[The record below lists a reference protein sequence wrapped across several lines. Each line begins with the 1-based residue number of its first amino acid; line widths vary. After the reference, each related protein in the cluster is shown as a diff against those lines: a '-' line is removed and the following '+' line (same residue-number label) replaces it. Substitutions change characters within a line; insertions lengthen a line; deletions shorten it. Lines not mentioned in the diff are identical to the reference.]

1 MKKTYNNTI
10 MVILKR
16 GAKIWKKIKLSNKK
30 RSKKSL
36 KKRDRKLRRG
46 KEIGIDSNKGV
57 RKWKIMEMVMLVV
70 NK

>member
-1 MKKTYNNTI
+1 MKKIYNNTI

-30 RSKKSL
+30 RSKKSS
-36 KKRDRKLRRG
+36 KKRDRKLSRET
-46 KEIGIDSNKGV
+46 EIIIDSNKGA
-57 RKWKIMEMVMLVV
+57 RKWKIMEMVMLVA